1 MDKLTWQG
9 EAHRAS
15 SLDKELVNAGG
26 GVGHNGLLQGRVPQT
41 SWLSNTRLSVLRAY
55 TYK

>member
-15 SLDKELVNAGG
+15 SLDKELVNAGC